1 MAIEALGTPV
11 LVRAWR
17 TTASTFSR
25 SAVESGA
32 ATCAGRSDA
41 ASKIKMRAANRFR
54 GRASRFMDDSSE
66 AGTVYGFAHTSLAG
80 ITIAA
85 MSLDE
90 YKRKRR
96 FEETPEPP
104 PKLEK
109 QSRRRFVVQRHDA
122 TRLHYDFRLEME
134 GVLKSW
140 AVPKGPSLDPADKRL
155 AMQVEDHPV
164 SYYDFEGTIP
174 QGNYGGGTVM
184 VWDAGTWEPLSPVP
198 VNGEYAPGTEKEA
211 AAMLVKGDL
220 KFRLKGKRLNGD
232 FALVHIKGRAGSKGN
247 EWLLI
252 KKKDDRVVAG
262 FDIDAYDT
270 SILSG
275 RTMAEIAGDE
285 DSAEWKSS
293 RPASRGRVKA
303 AWLAGAIARADSKRK
318 VLNAEDA
325 EKKALTAENAE
336 GAEQNDGKS
345 PRRAARLVARAN
357 ASDTASKAAGSKD
370 STSKSRSKKSSA
382 NSAIKALAGAE
393 EKPMPT
399 VVHPMLATPTGKA
412 FDDPDWLFEIKWD
425 GYRAVAFI
433 EDGRVRLVSRNQNDL
448 TAQFPELGSLPQF
461 VKAQRAILD
470 GEIVALDEEGRP
482 SFSLMQQRTGFQ
494 PGKRRLPRREGVPVI
509 YYAFDLLYL
518 DGLDLRRVALEQRK
532 QLLQDRI
539 VAGESGVIHF
549 SDHYAE
555 KGLALF
561 EAAKQRGLEGIVAKK
576 RSSAYEEKR
585 SRDWLKIKIT
595 QRQECVIGGY
605 TDPEGSREYF
615 GALVLGLYPSTSPS
629 ASLGASAAGSQGR
642 LIHVGQ
648 VGTGFDQKTLHEIFA
663 RLQPLKTRQNPFYG
677 EIGGLRKVQF
687 VRPELVAE
695 IKFAEWTHE
704 TAEGGMKLRAPV
716 FMGLRFDKPAQECRL
731 EDAVAN

>member
-1 MAIEALGTPV
+1 
-11 LVRAWR
+11 
-17 TTASTFSR
+17 
-25 SAVESGA
+25 
-32 ATCAGRSDA
+32 
-41 ASKIKMRAANRFR
+41 
-54 GRASRFMDDSSE
+54 
-66 AGTVYGFAHTSLAG
+66 
-80 ITIAA
+80 

-109 QSRRRFVVQRHDA
+109 QSRRRFVVQRHAA

-164 SYYDFEGTIP
+164 SYFDFEGTIP
-174 QGNYGGGTVM
+174 KGNYGGGTVM

-198 VNGEYAPGTEKEA
+198 VNGQYVPGTEKEA
-211 AAMLVKGDL
+211 AAMLAKGDL

-252 KKKDDRVVAG
+252 KKKDDHVVVG

-270 SILSG
+270 SILTG
-275 RTMAEIAGDE
+275 RTMAQIAGDE
-285 DSAEWKSS
+285 GSAEWKSS
-293 RPASRGRVKA
+293 RPATRGRVKA
-303 AWLAGAIARADSKRK
+303 AWLEDAIARADQKRK
-318 VLNAEDA
+318 SL
-325 EKKALTAENAE
+325 NAE
-336 GAEQNDGKS
+336 GAEKS
-345 PRRAARLVARAN
+345 KPNAEGAKKKKSKTPRQAARRVAHVRTSAEES
-357 ASDTASKAAGSKD
+357 APKIYASKSITKQFSANLA
-370 STSKSRSKKSSA
+370 SSA
-382 NSAIKALAGAE
+382 VKALAGAE
-393 EKPMPT
+393 ERAMPT
-399 VVHPMLATPTGKA
+399 VIHPMLATPADKA

-433 EDGRVRLVSRNQNDL
+433 EDERVRLVSRSQNDL
-448 TAQFPELGSLPQF
+448 TAQFSELGGLPQS
-461 VKAQRAILD
+461 VRARRAILD
-470 GEIVALDEEGRP
+470 GEIVALDNEGRP

-509 YYAFDLLYL
+509 YYAFDLLYV
-518 DGLDLRRVALEQRK
+518 DGFDLRRIALEPRK
-532 QLLQDRI
+532 QLLQERI
-539 VAGESGVIHF
+539 ENSEVIHF

-555 KGLALF
+555 KGLQLL
-561 EAAKQRGLEGIVAKK
+561 EAARQRGLEGIVAKK
-576 RSSAYEEKR
+576 RSSAYQEKR
-585 SRDWLKIKIT
+585 SSDWLKIKIT
-595 QRQECVIGGY
+595 QRQECVVGGY

-615 GALVLGLYPSTSPS
+615 GALVLGLYDR
-629 ASLGASAAGSQGR
+629 QGR

-648 VGTGFDQKTLHEIFA
+648 VGTGFDHKMLKEMFA
-663 RLQPLKTRQNPFYG
+663 RLQPLETKNPFYG
-677 EIGGLRKVQF
+677 EIGGLRKVHF

-716 FMGLRFDKPAQECRL
+716 FMGLRADKPAEECRL
-731 EDAVAN
+731 EDAIAS